1 VKIKKTVPILC
12 VENIE
17 QSLPFWT
24 DILGYKKTVEVPHQ
38 GKIGFTILVKNESEI
53 MLQTHASVTDD
64 LPEVAKRIRPGSIFL
79 YSDVDSIEETI
90 AALKTVK
97 PLVPL
102 RTTFYGAKE
111 IFVIDPAGNILGFSE
126 NKQ

>member
-1 VKIKKTVPILC
+1 MKIKKTVPILC